1 MSSFELELFAFC
13 SRFLFFLHAPCC
25 IALFYR
31 WLHAHYSG
39 FFFALAVA
47 AWCTRSTKTAPRK
60 WSQNNMMAPWRSAVS
75 LGSTRFNISFLRE
88 ECKLLTSVPQKI
100 VFISFWE
107 AWTLIEMEK
116 KNWEYTCRFQSNLY
130 ILHSRYCLSNVPHSD
145 NSSTLGSKWWF
156 AWGVDHFYISVLYFD
171 KGHTVI
177 TKRNKAPRYM
187 ETVHWVATWIIR
199 CLCCAS
205 ESSMLHTK
213 GEKVNVRAVE
223 KGILMASFDSWQDSG
238 LTPTLPLM
246 GGRDP
251 GGTFVQALRLWLF
264 REKWNYESNLAKQCE
279 CVCVCVV
286 CKYCKMGREGVMGTT
301 FIHIHL
307 VSCHEHRQHKG
318 RIEGL
323 LWRGIMV
330 MGT

>member
-1 MSSFELELFAFC
+1 MSHILTTRLLLVQNDDLPEDWTIFTYLCCTLIKATQLLQRETRHPAIWKQSIELRHELYVAFAVQA
-13 SRFLFFLHAPCC
+13 RAPCC
-25 IALFYR
+25 I
-31 WLHAHYSG
+31 
-39 FFFALAVA
+39 
-47 AWCTRSTKTAPRK
+47 
-60 WSQNNMMAPWRSAVS
+60 Q
-75 LGSTRFNISFLRE
+75 
-88 ECKLLTSVPQKI
+88 
-100 VFISFWE
+100 
-107 AWTLIEMEK
+107 
-116 KNWEYTCRFQSNLY
+116 
-130 ILHSRYCLSNVPHSD
+130 
-145 NSSTLGSKWWF
+145 
-156 AWGVDHFYISVLYFD
+156 
-171 KGHTVI
+171 
-177 TKRNKAPRYM
+177 
-187 ETVHWVATWIIR
+187 
-199 CLCCAS
+199 
-205 ESSMLHTK
+205 K